1 MVFTSLSYFWFR
13 CRGGAGW
20 FVRFPSSRG
29 MGFLPSGRGPG
40 KPGSFKTF
48 PVRTGCRGS
57 PAASK
62 PPFSFSEE
70 KENAPFDGVR
80 EKGSAA
86 AFRASPGTLAAPF
99 TGVLVWCL
107 PEGPDHSTTYGSYE
121 SRGWFRMPRP
131 PLLLPHLGSC
141 GSLAWGALPDALSY
155 SFAAAPWQFG
165 LAWRGGGSGCSGS
178 CGGLAPSYFRLSYV
192 AWDGSCD
199 CRSAARLRKG
209 KGARGKPLV
218 SHGSFAHW
226 AKEPAVI
233 IFPAACTS
241 EKYPDP
247 CARGAH
253 TPVTDVTG
261 GGGFSRGS
269 LLPLE
274 QRQLSF
280 ARHSVVIRLNRPRR
294 SSSVMPRLHSRSASS
309 SSAA

>member
-1 MVFTSLSYFWFR
+1 MVCEVSPL
-13 CRGGAGW
+13 AGD
-20 FVRFPSSRG
+20 
-29 MGFLPSGRGPG
+29 GFS
-40 KPGSFKTF
+40 

-80 EKGSAA
+80 EKGSGGGI
-86 AFRASPGTLAAPF
+86 PGFARNARSALYGGF
-99 TGVLVWCL
+99 GLVMADGL
-107 PEGPDHSTTYGSYE
+107 DHSTTYDV
-121 SRGWFRMPRP
+121 
-131 PLLLPHLGSC
+131 
-141 GSLAWGALPDALSY
+141 SLA
-155 SFAAAPWQFG
+155 
-165 LAWRGGGSGCSGS
+165 GGGSGCSALLF
-178 CGGLAPSYFRLSYV
+178 CCRTLAVWDGLALGTLPDALAVAGAWRRSIITFLSRGG
-192 AWDGSCD
+192 GSCD

-247 CARGAH
+247 CAPGAH

-261 GGGFSRGS
+261 EGESKGGTPVPS
-269 LLPLE
+269 LI
-274 QRQLSF
+274 SC
-280 ARHSVVIRLNRPRR
+280 R
-294 SSSVMPRLHSRSASS
+294 SPATLW
-309 SSAA
+309 